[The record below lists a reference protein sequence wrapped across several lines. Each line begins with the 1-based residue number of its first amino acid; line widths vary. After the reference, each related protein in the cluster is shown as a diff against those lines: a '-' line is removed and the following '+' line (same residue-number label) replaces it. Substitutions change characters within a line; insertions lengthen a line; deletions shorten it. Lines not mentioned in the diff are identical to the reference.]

1 MLRSPRLA
9 LISLQQSLSEVT
21 APVFR
26 ADELGPL
33 DNDLIL
39 NYAKDGLPI
48 GERIVVHGFVHDQ
61 LGRPVKNALVEVWQ
75 CNASGRYRHKK
86 DQYIGAL
93 DPNFGGCG
101 RMLTDENGYYAY
113 RTIKPGPYP
122 WRNRV
127 NDWRPAHIHYA
138 ISGDGW
144 VQRLITQMY
153 FEGDPLIRSC
163 PILGVAPSE
172 EQIRGLIAL
181 QDTRRLRPARQ
192 PRLPLRHRAARPAR
206 DAVRE
211 PRADGRRGACGN
223 ERDAT
228 RTTRRARDRVAD
240 RRALR
245 PHRPGAGGRPASTS
259 SRTTS
264 ATSWSTPRPKG
275 ERIRIEGRVF
285 DGIGTR
291 AEGRADRDLAGQRR
305 GQVRPPGRPPGR
317 QGGRSGT
324 FAAGAAAAPT
334 SRPASTPSTRSSRAR
349 SKAATAGPM
358 APHINFWIVARGINI
373 GLQHAHVLQRRGG
386 GEREPIR

>member
-1 MLRSPRLA
+1 MRAPQPDAEFLMRDTTSHPPAYTPQYKTSVLRSPRLA

-39 NYAKDGLPI
+39 NYAKGGMPI
-48 GERIVVHGFVHDQ
+48 GERIVVHGYVHDQ
-61 LGRPVKNALVEVWQ
+61 LGRPLKNALVEVWQ

-101 RMLTDENGYYAY
+101 RMLTDENGYYAF

-127 NDWRPAHIHYA
+127 NDWRPAHIHYS

-181 QDTRRLRPARQ
+181 QDIGAFVAARQ
-192 PRLPLRHRAARPAR
+192 PRLSLRHRPARPAR

-211 PRADGRRGACGN
+211 PRPAN
-223 ERDAT
+223 
-228 RTTRRARDRVAD
+228 
-240 RRALR
+240 L
-245 PHRPGAGGRPASTS
+245 AGG
-259 SRTTS
+259 
-264 ATSWSTPRPKG
+264 G
-275 ERIRIEGRVF
+275 V
-285 DGIGTR
+285 
-291 AEGRADRDLAGQRR
+291 
-305 GQVRPPGRPPGR
+305 V
-317 QGGRSGT
+317 SGT
-324 FAAGAAAAPT
+324 LQHRHGLDGPAAAPGGSALVVRRET
-334 SRPASTPSTRSSRAR
+334 ASQ
-349 SKAATAGPM
+349 TAGPYV
-358 APHINFWIVARGINI
+358 HI
-373 GLQHAHVLQRRGG
+373 GLAPNAAGFDIFEKNFGNVLASDKTKGEQHPHRR
-386 GEREPIR
+386 RASSTASARC

>member
-1 MLRSPRLA
+1 MVRNAQPDAEFLMRDTTSHPPAYTPQYKTSVLRSPRLA

-39 NYAKDGLPI
+39 NYAKEGLPI
-48 GERIVVHGFVHDQ
+48 GERIVVHGYVHDQ

-101 RMLTDENGYYAY
+101 RVLTDENGYYAY
-113 RTIKPGPYP
+113 RTIRPGPYP

-144 VQRLITQMY
+144 VQRLVTQMY

-181 QDTRRLRPARQ
+181 QDIGAFVQLDSRAYRFDIVLRG
-192 PRLPLRHRAARPAR
+192 HRATLFENHVQKTPAEG
-206 DAVRE
+206 E
-211 PRADGRRGACGN
+211 PK
-223 ERDAT
+223 
-228 RTTRRARDRVAD
+228 
-240 RRALR
+240 
-245 PHRPGAGGRPASTS
+245 
-259 SRTTS
+259 
-264 ATSWSTPRPKG
+264 RPKPPAFASAKRSAESDASVE
-275 ERIRIEGRVF
+275 ER
-285 DGIGTR
+285 
-291 AEGRADRDLAGQRR
+291 A
-305 GQVRPPGRPPGR
+305 
-317 QGGRSGT
+317 
-324 FAAGAAAAPT
+324 
-334 SRPASTPSTRSSRAR
+334 
-349 SKAATAGPM
+349 
-358 APHINFWIVARGINI
+358 
-373 GLQHAHVLQRRGG
+373 
-386 GEREPIR
+386 